1 MAGFGYTDVEGH
13 KTLRA
18 VEVKEVAWANGET

>member
-1 MAGFGYTDVEGH
+1 VAGFGYADVEGH

-18 VEVKEVAWANGET
+18 VEVKAAAWASGET

>member
-1 MAGFGYTDVEGH
+1 MAGFGYTDVERQ

-18 VEVKEVAWANGET
+18 LEVTAAVWANGET